1 MENNIDNEN
10 NEKTTKTDNDLSELS
25 QLKKE
30 SVKNNTNNKKRKYG
44 DYRDVIA
51 NMSDEQIKQA
61 IRDYEP
67 TPILDWPKIPYKSIC
82 VIFLLFFSSILFI
95 YMGIK
100 QFREN
105 EKWYH
110 WFSYLFLGVL
120 LFIPGI
126 FYLVILINILLGVQ
140 GYRYEDIPDLSD
152 Q

>member
-1 MENNIDNEN
+1 MSNNINKETY
-10 NEKTTKTDNDLSELS
+10 EQTIKTENDLSELS

-30 SVKNNTNNKKRKYG
+30 STKNNSNIKKKYG

-51 NMSDEQIKQA
+51 GMSDEQIKEA

-82 VIFLLFFSSILFI
+82 IIFLLFFSSILFI

-110 WFSYLFLGVL
+110 WFSYLFLGIL
-120 LFIPGI
+120 LFIPGF
-126 FYLVILINILLGVQ
+126 FYLVILINILLGVR
-140 GYRYEDIPDLSD
+140 GYRYEDIPDLNE

>member
-1 MENNIDNEN
+1 MKENNTNEIN
-10 NEKTTKTDNDLSELS
+10 NETLKTDNDLSELS

-30 SVKNNTNNKKRKYG
+30 STKNNSNIKKKYG

-51 NMSDEQIKQA
+51 GMSDEQIKQA

-126 FYLVILINILLGVQ
+126 FYLVNLINILLGVQ
-140 GYRYEDIPDLSD
+140 LYRYEDIPDLSD

>member
-1 MENNIDNEN
+1 MSNNINKETY
-10 NEKTTKTDNDLSELS
+10 EQTIKTENDLSELS

-30 SVKNNTNNKKRKYG
+30 STKNNSNIKKKYG

-51 NMSDEQIKQA
+51 GMSDEQIKEA

-82 VIFLLFFSSILFI
+82 IIFLLFFSSILFI
-95 YMGIK
+95 YMGVK

-110 WFSYLFLGVL
+110 WFSYLFLGIL
-120 LFIPGI
+120 LFIPGT
-126 FYLVILINILLGVQ
+126 FYLVILINILLGVR
-140 GYRYEDIPDLSD
+140 GYRYVDIPDLSE

>member
-1 MENNIDNEN
+1 MSNNINKETY
-10 NEKTTKTDNDLSELS
+10 EQTIKTENDLSELS

-30 SVKNNTNNKKRKYG
+30 STKNNSNIKKKYG

-51 NMSDEQIKQA
+51 GMSDEQIKEA

-82 VIFLLFFSSILFI
+82 IIFLLFFSSILFI
-95 YMGIK
+95 YMGVK

-110 WFSYLFLGVL
+110 WFSYLFLGIL
-120 LFIPGI
+120 LFIPGT
-126 FYLVILINILLGVQ
+126 FYLVILINILLGVR
-140 GYRYEDIPDLSD
+140 GYRYEDIPDLSE

>member
-1 MENNIDNEN
+1 MENNIENEI

-82 VIFLLFFSSILFI
+82 IKLTFLLF
-95 YMGIK
+95 
-100 QFREN
+100 
-105 EKWYH
+105 
-110 WFSYLFLGVL
+110 
-120 LFIPGI
+120 
-126 FYLVILINILLGVQ
+126 ILISLFN
-140 GYRYEDIPDLSD
+140 
-152 Q
+152 

>member
-1 MENNIDNEN
+1 
-10 NEKTTKTDNDLSELS
+10 
-25 QLKKE
+25 
-30 SVKNNTNNKKRKYG
+30 
-44 DYRDVIA
+44 
-51 NMSDEQIKQA
+51 MSDEQIKQA

-82 VIFLLFFSSILFI
+82 VIILLFFSSILFI
-95 YMGIK
+95 YMGVK
-100 QFREN
+100 TFKEN

>member
-1 MENNIDNEN
+1 MENNIENEI

-25 QLKKE
+25 QLKQE

>member
-1 MENNIDNEN
+1 MSNNINKETY
-10 NEKTTKTDNDLSELS
+10 EQTIKTENDLSELS

-30 SVKNNTNNKKRKYG
+30 STKNNSNIKKKYG

-51 NMSDEQIKQA
+51 GMSDEQIKEA

-82 VIFLLFFSSILFI
+82 IIFLLFFSSILFI
-95 YMGIK
+95 YMGVK

-110 WFSYLFLGVL
+110 WFSYLFLGIL
-120 LFIPGI
+120 LFIPGF
-126 FYLVILINILLGVQ
+126 FYLVILINILLGVR

>member
-1 MENNIDNEN
+1 MSNNINKETY
-10 NEKTTKTDNDLSELS
+10 EQTIKTENDLSELS

-30 SVKNNTNNKKRKYG
+30 STKNNSNIKKKYG

-51 NMSDEQIKQA
+51 GMSDEQIKEA

-82 VIFLLFFSSILFI
+82 IIFLLFFSSILFI

-110 WFSYLFLGVL
+110 WFSYLFLGIL
-120 LFIPGI
+120 LFIPGT
-126 FYLVILINILLGVQ
+126 FYLVILINILLGVR
-140 GYRYEDIPDLSD
+140 GYRYEDIPDLSE

>member
-1 MENNIDNEN
+1 MSNNIDNEIH
-10 NEKTTKTDNDLSELS
+10 EETTKTDKDLSELS

-30 SVKNNTNNKKRKYG
+30 SIKNNTKNKRKKYG

-51 NMSDEQIKQA
+51 GMSNEQIKQA

-82 VIFLLFFSSILFI
+82 IIFLLFFSSILFI

-100 QFREN
+100 LFREN
-105 EKWYH
+105 DKWYQ

-126 FYLVILINILLGVQ
+126 FYLVILINILLGVR
-140 GYRYEDIPDLSD
+140 GYRYEDIPDLSE

>member
-1 MENNIDNEN
+1 MSNNINKETY
-10 NEKTTKTDNDLSELS
+10 EQTIKTENDLSELS

-30 SVKNNTNNKKRKYG
+30 STKNNSNIKKKYG

-51 NMSDEQIKQA
+51 GMSDEQIKEA

-82 VIFLLFFSSILFI
+82 IIFLLFFSSILFI
-95 YMGIK
+95 YMGVK

-110 WFSYLFLGVL
+110 WFSYLFLGIL
-120 LFIPGI
+120 LFIPGF
-126 FYLVILINILLGVQ
+126 FYLVILINILLGVR
-140 GYRYEDIPDLSD
+140 GYRYEDIPDLSE

>member
-1 MENNIDNEN
+1 MSNNINKETY
-10 NEKTTKTDNDLSELS
+10 EQTIKTENDLSELS

-30 SVKNNTNNKKRKYG
+30 STKNNSNIKKKYG

-51 NMSDEQIKQA
+51 GMSDEQIKEA

-82 VIFLLFFSSILFI
+82 IIFLLFFSSILFI
-95 YMGIK
+95 YMGVK
-100 QFREN
+100 QFREK

-110 WFSYLFLGVL
+110 WFSYLFLGIL

-126 FYLVILINILLGVQ
+126 FYLVILINILLGVR
-140 GYRYEDIPDLSD
+140 GYRYEDIPDLSE

>member
-1 MENNIDNEN
+1 MSNNINKETY
-10 NEKTTKTDNDLSELS
+10 EQTIKTENDLSELS

-30 SVKNNTNNKKRKYG
+30 STKNNSNIKKKYG

-51 NMSDEQIKQA
+51 GMSDEQIKEA

-82 VIFLLFFSSILFI
+82 IIFLLFFSSILFI
-95 YMGIK
+95 YMGVK

-110 WFSYLFLGVL
+110 WFSYLFLGIL
-120 LFIPGI
+120 LFIPGF
-126 FYLVILINILLGVQ
+126 FYLVILINILLGVR
-140 GYRYEDIPDLSD
+140 GYRYEDIPDLNE

>member
-1 MENNIDNEN
+1 MSNNINKETY
-10 NEKTTKTDNDLSELS
+10 EQTIKTENDLSELS

-30 SVKNNTNNKKRKYG
+30 STKNNSNIKKKYG

-51 NMSDEQIKQA
+51 GMSDEQIKEA

-82 VIFLLFFSSILFI
+82 IIFLLFFSSILFI
-95 YMGIK
+95 YMGVK

-110 WFSYLFLGVL
+110 WFSYLFLGIL
-120 LFIPGI
+120 LFIPGF
-126 FYLVILINILLGVQ
+126 FYLVILINILLGVR

-152 Q
+152 R

>member
-1 MENNIDNEN
+1 MSNNINKETY
-10 NEKTTKTDNDLSELS
+10 EQTIKTENDLSELS

-30 SVKNNTNNKKRKYG
+30 STKNNSNIKKKSG

-51 NMSDEQIKQA
+51 GMSDEQIKEA

-82 VIFLLFFSSILFI
+82 IIFLLFFSSILFI
-95 YMGIK
+95 YMGVK

-110 WFSYLFLGVL
+110 WFSYLFLGIL
-120 LFIPGI
+120 LFIPGF
-126 FYLVILINILLGVQ
+126 FYLVILINILLGVR
-140 GYRYEDIPDLSD
+140 GYRYEDIPDLSE